1 MGLRRVAEPAG
12 ITRSIVQ
19 MFVSAGKGDGD
30 ECRSRPA
37 VRPRAASLPH
47 SLGRWMGCGLAAL
60 SQIALALVYDARR
73 RPAADDRERLPRSLP
88 AGLRNLL
95 PTDFDREADK
105 VKALSELELAAL
117 LRALPEASRPFL
129 AFLAE
134 TGLRIGEAI
143 ELRWRDVD
151 LGGRWLSIE
160 RRFYR
165 GEVGLP
171 KGRKTRRVRLSERLA
186 RDLWALRKATKAGEG
201 EDELVWTSSA
211 ASASTSRTS
220 CPAS

>member
-30 ECRSRPA
+30 ECRSRHA

-117 LRALPEASRPFL
+117 TPGPARGFAPVLGVPRGDGPADRRGDRAPLARRRPRRPLALDCSTPTFPSRPSSRWW
-129 AFLAE
+129 ATDGQREPPKPAE
-134 TGLRIGEAI
+134 TPTSP
-143 ELRWRDVD
+143 RWQKSRSKA
-151 LGGRWLSIE
+151 G
-160 RRFYR
+160 FP
-165 GEVGLP
+165 GLP
-171 KGRKTRRVRLSERLA
+171 K
-186 RDLWALRKATKAGEG
+186 
-201 EDELVWTSSA
+201 
-211 ASASTSRTS
+211 
-220 CPAS
+220 PAETPSGYS

>member
-1 MGLRRVAEPAG
+1 
-12 ITRSIVQ
+12 
-19 MFVSAGKGDGD
+19 
-30 ECRSRPA
+30 
-37 VRPRAASLPH
+37 
-47 SLGRWMGCGLAAL
+47 MGCGLAAL

-143 ELRWRDVD
+143 ELRWR
-151 LGGRWLSIE
+151 
-160 RRFYR
+160 
-165 GEVGLP
+165 
-171 KGRKTRRVRLSERLA
+171 
-186 RDLWALRKATKAGEG
+186 
-201 EDELVWTSSA
+201 TSTSA
-211 ASASTSRTS
+211 AAGSRLLDSDLPESTVLAMVGNGLATRTTETG
-220 CPAS
+220 